1 MRSFLAFVLLL
12 VSVEFAAGQIRTEE
26 TRTTT
31 DSTSGKTMTTSSVIV
46 SKSEDITPRNS
57 MIVVNPL
64 KFFLFY
70 NLSYFQKV
78 GDRIGI
84 GGGIQIPVFDE
95 IGGFGGNLELRYY
108 PSGKTLRGVYVAPNI
123 SVSSL
128 SALRST
134 GTVTTIGVLLG
145 WQWFPG
151 DDFALGLGI
160 GIDRY
165 ILSRDGD
172 YDFSSYSGTAPAIRF
187 DIGYAW

>member
-31 DSTSGKTMTTSSVIV
+31 DSTSGKSMTTSSVIV

-64 KFFLFY
+64 KFFVFY
-70 NLSYFQKV
+70 NLSYFHKV
-78 GDRIGI
+78 DERIGI
-84 GGGIQIPVFDE
+84 GGGFQIPVFE
-95 IGGFGGNLELRYY
+95 GIGGFGANFEMRYY
-108 PSGKTLRGVYVAPNI
+108 PSRKTLRGFYVAPNV
-123 SVSSL
+123 SVTSL
-128 SALRST
+128 SANRST
-134 GTVTTIGVLLG
+134 GTVTTVGVLLG

-151 DDFALGLGI
+151 EDFALGLGI

-165 ILSRDGD
+165 MLSRDGD
-172 YDFSSYSGTAPAIRF
+172 YDFSSYSGTLPALRF